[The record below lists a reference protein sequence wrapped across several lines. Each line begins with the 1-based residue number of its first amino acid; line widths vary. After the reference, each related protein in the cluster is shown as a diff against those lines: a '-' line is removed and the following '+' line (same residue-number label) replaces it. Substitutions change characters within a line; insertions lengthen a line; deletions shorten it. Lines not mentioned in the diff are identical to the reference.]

1 MKVETMLITLTDDN
15 FQKEVLENRYPVL
28 VEFGA
33 DWCGTCHIYAPMMK
47 EFAVD
52 FKGQIQIGRLNVD
65 KNGLAASEYGIV
77 EIPTLLFFKNGQVV
91 DHIIGAVPKKELMA
105 KVKAILEPYGEYL

>member
-1 MKVETMLITLTDDN
+1 MKVETMLITLTDGN
-15 FQKEVLENRYPVL
+15 LQKEVIENPDPVL

-47 EFAVD
+47 ELAVD

-65 KNGLAASEYGIV
+65 KNDLATSEYGIV
-77 EIPTLLFFKNGQVV
+77 ELPTLLFFKNGQVV
-91 DHIIGAVPKKELMA
+91 DHIIGAVPKKELRD
-105 KVKAILEPYGEYL
+105 KVKAIFEPYGEYL